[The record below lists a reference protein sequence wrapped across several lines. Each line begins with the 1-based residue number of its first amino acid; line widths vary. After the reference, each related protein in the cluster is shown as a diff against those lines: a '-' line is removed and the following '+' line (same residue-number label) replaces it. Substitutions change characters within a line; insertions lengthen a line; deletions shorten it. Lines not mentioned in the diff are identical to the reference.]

1 MVRAP
6 ELIDFIETL
15 IDRVGGDGAEVRG
28 EEEEEEE
35 AAMLLRG
42 SSDVNQKL

>member
-28 EEEEEEE
+28 EEEEEE
-35 AAMLLRG
+35 AAMLLKG
-42 SSDVNQKL
+42 SSDVDQKL

>member
-28 EEEEEEE
+28 EEEE
-35 AAMLLRG
+35 AAMLLKG
-42 SSDVNQKL
+42 SSDVNQKH

>member
-15 IDRVGGDGAEVRG
+15 IDRVGGDGAEVR
-28 EEEEEEE
+28 EEEEEE